1 MKNEQILSILI
12 SALPAATVTRPDSGS
27 IYLSFAGCKVKQI
40 RIAGHAGHK
49 AKKGH
54 WELRT
59 DAATSRKGLGRI
71 YSAGSI
77 NQLIKEFK

>member
-1 MKNEQILSILI
+1 MKNEQMLSILI
-12 SALPAATVTRPDSGS
+12 AALPAATVTRPASGS
-27 IYLSFAGCKVKQI
+27 IYLSFAGCKVQQI

-59 DAATSRKGLGRI
+59 DAETSRKGLGRV
-71 YSAGSI
+71 YSKGSI
-77 NQLIKEFK
+77 NQLIRDFK